1 MVAGGPDGAAVTS
14 APARAVPTRDA
25 LLDRA
30 AEVTCGPGWS
40 TITMAKLADAVGV
53 SRQTVYNEFG
63 SKSGLAEAL
72 VMRELRRFLAV
83 VEAEL
88 SSGDDVVDA
97 IRRTTVAVLSLAADN
112 PLLHAVLSASHGTGN
127 DLLPLLTS
135 HSAGLIDTASAV
147 LADNVRRFTI
157 PLTDAQLAFVIDG
170 VVRLVLSHVMQ
181 PGAAP
186 EETADRV
193 AWLAGRVVAGDP
205 SLR

>member
-1 MVAGGPDGAAVTS
+1 MTS

-147 LADNVRRFTI
+147 VAEHLERFALDLPADHMT
-157 PLTDAQLAFVIDG
+157 AGIDG
-170 VVRLVLSHVMQ
+170 IVRLVLSHVMQ
-181 PGAAP
+181 PGGTP
-186 EETADRV
+186 RETADQV
-193 AWLAGRVVAGDP
+193 AWLVSRVLAA
-205 SLR
+205 

>member
-1 MVAGGPDGAAVTS
+1 MVGMADGGAGGATATS
-14 APARAVPTRDA
+14 TSPRGVSTRDA

-40 TITMAKLADAVGV
+40 TITMAKLADSAGV

-88 SSGDDVVDA
+88 ASGDDVVDA
-97 IRRTTVAVLSLAADN
+97 IRRTTVAVLRLAADN
-112 PLLHAVLSASHGTGN
+112 PLLHAVLSASHGAGN

-135 HSAGLIDTASAV
+135 HSAGLIDTASTVVAEH
-147 LADNVRRFTI
+147 LERFALGL
-157 PLTDAQLAFVIDG
+157 PEEQVAASIDG
-170 VVRLVLSHVMQ
+170 IVRLVLSHVMQ
-181 PGAAP
+181 PGGTP
-186 EETADRV
+186 TETADQV
-193 AWLAGRVVAGDP
+193 AWLVSRVLAD
-205 SLR
+205 